1 MMAQKLKKVFEDKY
15 NKQIKW
21 SGGTVHAI
29 GLCVSAVLLSF
40 IRVVLTPLACAIPL
54 PPPARPPARL
64 TAAAPVQTVRAPTL
78 GEKRAFSQHIHLIS
92 STDLGKVVSLLDD
105 KCPQCIKKVVCV
117 YVCVCARMLRY
128 HHARLWRARV
138 CACVCGPGGCRRH

>member
-1 MMAQKLKKVFEDKY
+1 MAQKLKKVFEDKY

-29 GLCVSAVLLSF
+29 GLCVFLQFCRLFVLCSRL
-40 IRVVLTPLACAIPL
+40 L
-54 PPPARPPARL
+54 PVPYLCPRL

-117 YVCVCARMLRY
+117 YVRMCVCVLA
-128 HHARLWRARV
+128 
-138 CACVCGPGGCRRH
+138 